1 MVSVH
6 GAVFLEMAL
15 ADSKLDNAEVHQLE
29 HTMNKDTYTA
39 GLSFSV
45 EINKVL
51 KTYSLCFQSGDIMI
65 HDVLNAIQTLKHEL
79 MLTSF

>member
-45 EINKVL
+45 EIN
-51 KTYSLCFQSGDIMI
+51 
-65 HDVLNAIQTLKHEL
+65 IQ
-79 MLTSF
+79 

>member
-29 HTMNKDTYTA
+29 HTMNKDTYNTA

-51 KTYSLCFQSGDIMI
+51 NDTH